1 MLTATDKGPI
11 TSSPTKKG
19 SAHTKSSKDETKPA
33 INATVTKDSTE
44 ECPEDPVPGDAGLQE
59 AQVLGHSKQ
68 KDSEKKIVHRKCC
81 ADHQVAAAADSP
93 PNSSIASQPAHVVE
107 EEILSRE
114 ESCEATSIS
123 GSVC

>member
-33 INATVTKDSTE
+33 INAKVAKDSTE
-44 ECPEDPVPGDAGLQE
+44 DCPEDPVAGDAGLLV

-68 KDSEKKIVHRKCC
+68 KDSEKNIVHKKCC
-81 ADHQVAAAADSP
+81 ADHQVAADSP

>member
-1 MLTATDKGPI
+1 MIGEVLTATDKGPI
-11 TSSPTKKG
+11 TSSPT
-19 SAHTKSSKDETKPA
+19 A